1 MRCVFVW
8 FVWWGYPLKDANQH
22 HTAPLRL
29 PSYCSVSPSPVS
41 RLPSPFSLLP
51 VFFFSPSS
59 SSPPTQ
65 ALRNKLVT
73 MLKEDNEDIFDK
85 LPPRK
90 CRNGFSVKH
99 YAGPVGYDCDGFV
112 DKNKDSLSPDLQRL
126 LQVRREATKREET
139 RWEQREQ
146 REQRKQRK
154 QRDIIECCSVEMH
167 VSGLILTCT
176 FLRSSPLS
184 LPPPFSLHPPLIPLI
199 LHLSSSFLV
208 LPRQASTDNFTKMMF
223 EARLKESQKPKKPAA
238 KGTTTHTSA
247 QKKDHVH
254 IG

>member
-1 MRCVFVW
+1 MICGVCLCGLCGWDTRS
-8 FVWWGYPLKDANQH
+8 KDANQH

-29 PSYCSVSPSPVS
+29 PVTLLRLPVS

-154 QRDIIECCSVEMH
+154 QRDIIECCSAEMH

-208 LPRQASTDNFTKMMF
+208 RPPPTTLPK
-223 EARLKESQKPKKPAA
+223 
-238 KGTTTHTSA
+238 
-247 QKKDHVH
+247 
-254 IG
+254 